1 MNYNYDFY
9 KELNINGL
17 RYPKIFNFNYAIYL
31 LKLDKQL
38 NIIEDLGFV
47 NIEELDY
54 LEDIS
59 SSGWIRN
66 IKCFNNEIHFIIEIK
81 KNINNEEFNNINFLI
96 KTKDLIKFKIIKKFD
111 INDFLFENLFI
122 NNNNYYLTSIIEKD
136 LKDINYFWG
145 KYLFSFVKN
154 DIKYRPIFDKYI
166 NYENDKG
173 HLLHNI
179 VKIENEYKIL
189 FSIRHKKNNIFF
201 YNIYESYSKDLLNFY
216 NTMELKL
223 NYNNSEWY
231 SYPHLFNHN
240 NKEYIVCNQDDFGKN
255 KNPLIFIKDKY
266 KYEINFIKYNYK
278 NIDYNSIKLLFNE
291 NKNYIYFNEL
301 KNKKGKRYNEI
312 IKMNKNLNEYSTHS
326 PSCHMLYDVLKKLNI
341 NNNDKIID
349 IGSGKGFAL
358 LIMNL
363 FPFKKIYG
371 IEINENDNN
380 ICKNNLE
387 QLKINR
393 IELKNDSIENFNNY
407 NEFNYF
413 YFYNPFS
420 DELFENT
427 IKNIK
432 LKDTIIIFKNI
443 HSSKILILKKYNFN
457 LIFENKGV
465 ERNYYIYKKI

>member
-1 MNYNYDFY
+1 
-9 KELNINGL
+9 
-17 RYPKIFNFNYAIYL
+17 
-31 LKLDKQL
+31 
-38 NIIEDLGFV
+38 
-47 NIEELDY
+47 
-54 LEDIS
+54 
-59 SSGWIRN
+59 
-66 IKCFNNEIHFIIEIK
+66 
-81 KNINNEEFNNINFLI
+81 
-96 KTKDLIKFKIIKKFD
+96 
-111 INDFLFENLFI
+111 
-122 NNNNYYLTSIIEKD
+122 
-136 LKDINYFWG
+136 
-145 KYLFSFVKN
+145 
-154 DIKYRPIFDKYI
+154 
-166 NYENDKG
+166 
-173 HLLHNI
+173 
-179 VKIENEYKIL
+179 
-189 FSIRHKKNNIFF
+189 
-201 YNIYESYSKDLLNFY
+201 
-216 NTMELKL
+216 MELKL